1 MNYGEKALE
10 FRQRGCN
17 CAQST
22 LCALSGRIGLDTDTA
37 RRLSAGLG
45 GGLRAGEACGAYCG
59 AVLAI
64 SMALAEGEKAG
75 EPDAPLAGW
84 ISDFAKGFKEQFGA
98 IRCADL
104 MEKNG
109 GDKSVCRQYMAY
121 CAENAAGIIDGH
133 EGK

>member
-64 SMALAEGEKAG
+64 SMALAGGEGRRAG
-75 EPDAPLAGW
+75 RPACGLDIGLR
-84 ISDFAKGFKEQFGA
+84 KG
-98 IRCADL
+98 L
-104 MEKNG
+104 
-109 GDKSVCRQYMAY
+109 
-121 CAENAAGIIDGH
+121 
-133 EGK
+133 